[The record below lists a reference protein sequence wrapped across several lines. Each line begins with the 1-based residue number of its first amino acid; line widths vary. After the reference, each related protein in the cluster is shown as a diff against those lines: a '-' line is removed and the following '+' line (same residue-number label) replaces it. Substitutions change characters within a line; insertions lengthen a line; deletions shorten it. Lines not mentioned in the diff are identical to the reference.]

1 MCYMMRIG
9 VRELRQYTTRYL
21 ERAQAGEIIEITN
34 HGRPVARL
42 MPIDTDPHWEELIA
56 AGEIHQA
63 QRSHAELLDL
73 Q

>member
-1 MCYMMRIG
+1 MMRIG

-21 ERAQAGEIIEITN
+21 DRVEAGEIIEITN

-42 MPIDTDPHWEELIA
+42 MPVDTDPHWEALITT
-56 AGEIHQA
+56 GEIHQA
-63 QRSHAELLDL
+63 QRPHTELLDP